1 MDGRRAGA
9 ALVGALLVTLAGCG
23 GSVDRCLLRA
33 PGEIDDLRTDVRR
46 SLGIPGQQGQAELV
60 DPADAIE
67 HL

>member
-1 MDGRRAGA
+1 
-9 ALVGALLVTLAGCG
+9 LVTLAGCG